1 MATPPTGT
9 SPLIERVR
17 RILLEP
23 KAEWARIDE
32 EPATVGAIYRNWVL
46 VLAAVSVL
54 CGAIGLLL
62 FGFSLLGYSYRP
74 GIGDAV
80 GIAITNYVA
89 TILSVFVSALI
100 IDALAPA
107 FGGTKNRVQATKV
120 AAYAM
125 TASWVAGIAGLFPPV
140 GRIFMFLGAL
150 YSVYLLYLGLPR
162 LMKAPADKAVGYT
175 VAVVV
180 VAIAVSLVAGL
191 VLEAIVPSTGNRI
204 AP

>member
-1 MATPPTGT
+1 MATPPT
-9 SPLIERVR
+9 SAPPLVDRVKR
-17 RILLEP
+17 LLLEP

-32 EPATVGAIYRNWVL
+32 EPTTVGAIYRNWVL
-46 VLAAVSVL
+46 VLAAVSVV

-62 FGFSLLGYSYRP
+62 FGFNVLGYSYRP
-74 GIGDAV
+74 GLGDAV
-80 GIAITNYVA
+80 GIAIINYIA
-89 TILSVFVSALI
+89 TILSVFVAALI
-100 IDALAPA
+100 IDALAPT
-107 FGGTKNRVQATKV
+107 FGGIKNRVQATKV

-140 GRIFMFLGAL
+140 AWIAGLVGAV

-175 VAVVV
+175 AAVVV
-180 VAIAVSLVAGL
+180 VAIVLALLAGL
-191 VLEAIVPSTGNRI
+191 VAEAIMPFGGTRI

>member
-1 MATPPTGT
+1 MATPPTSA
-9 SPLIERVR
+9 SPLVERVKR
-17 RILLEP
+17 LLLEP

-32 EPATVGAIYRNWVL
+32 EPATVGAIYRQWVL

-62 FGFSLLGYSYRP
+62 FGFSMMGYSYRP

-80 GIAITNYVA
+80 AIAITNYVA
-89 TILSVFVSALI
+89 AILSVFVSALI
-100 IDALAPA
+100 IDALAPT

-140 GRIFMFLGAL
+140 GRIFMLLGAV

-180 VAIAVSLVAGL
+180 VAIVLALLAGL
-191 VLEAIVPSTGNRI
+191 VAEAIMPFGGHRI